1 MVQVI
6 ENWAFLE
13 GVVQTVGSSGVR
25 DDLVTVDLVVD
36 RIEPDEKFP
45 NLFGEELQSSVSVVI
60 PEKTVRQLDV
70 RPGVRLR
77 CRVRK
82 ASPFAVFAD
91 ATDVTVVGT
100 SAPDGGVA

>member
-6 ENWAFLE
+6 ENWAYLE
-13 GVVQTVGSSGVR
+13 GVVQAVRSSGVR
-25 DDLVTVDLVVD
+25 DDLVAVDLVVD
-36 RIEPDEKFP
+36 RIEADARFP
-45 NLFGEELQSSVSVVI
+45 NLFGEELQSAVSVVI
-60 PEKTVRQLDV
+60 PETTVRQLDV

-77 CRVRK
+77 CRARK

-91 ATDVTVVGT
+91 PTDVAVVGT